1 METITI
7 CGRSITVTHLQTEAS
22 EYGAIQRYRID
33 VSGSDASTHL
43 SKLSARSAVDASV
56 LASVIDVEL
65 LFEYEGSADMGLLLD
80 PAIRQWR
87 DQNREQI
94 QAELTRLRQEAELLP
109 AEPMTDL
116 ERSLW
121 RAFETD
127 ERQSND

>member
-7 CGRSITVTHLQTEAS
+7 CGRSITVTHILTEES

-43 SKLSARSAVDASV
+43 SKLSARTAVDASV

-65 LFEYEGSADMGLLLD
+65 LLEYEGSADMGLLRD

-94 QAELTRLRQEAELLP
+94 KAKRVRLQQEAERLP

-121 RAFETD
+121 RSFEMD
-127 ERQSND
+127 EGQIDD

>member
-7 CGRSITVTHLQTEAS
+7 CGRSITVTHVQTEAS

-43 SKLSARSAVDASV
+43 SKLSARTAVDASV
-56 LASVIDVEL
+56 LASVIDIEL
-65 LFEYEGSADMGLLLD
+65 LLEYEGSADIGILRD

-87 DQNREQI
+87 DENREQI
-94 QAELTRLRQEAELLP
+94 QAELTRLRQEAEMLP
-109 AEPMTDL
+109 AEPITDL